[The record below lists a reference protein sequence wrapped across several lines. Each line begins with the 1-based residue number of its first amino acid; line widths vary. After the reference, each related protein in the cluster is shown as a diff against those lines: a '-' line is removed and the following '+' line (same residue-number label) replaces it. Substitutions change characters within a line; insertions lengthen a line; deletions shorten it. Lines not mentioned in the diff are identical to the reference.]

1 MTAIILAGGKGTRL
15 KPFTI
20 SIPKPLLPVGDFP
33 ILEILIRQLINSGV
47 KRIILTLGHMAP
59 LFKAYIGNGGGTRWE
74 IPIDWLTENEPLGT
88 AGPLRL
94 IENLDS
100 NFLVM
105 NGDLLTTLDYE
116 SFFGFHVRNQ
126 ASGTIALNR
135 RKVHIDYGV
144 VESTTEGVL
153 LEYQEKPT
161 LSYCVSMGIN
171 ALSRDCL
178 QFIPPT
184 GRFDMPD
191 LMLAMHRA
199 GRKVLCYDSD
209 CYWQDIG
216 RMDDYQ
222 QATVDFEQDPSRFLG
237 RKVVSI

>member
-15 KPFTI
+15 KPLTI

-33 ILEILIRQLINSGV
+33 ILEILIRQLINAGV
-47 KRIILTLGHMAP
+47 KRIVLTLGHMAP
-59 LFKAYIGNGGGTRWE
+59 LFKAVIGNGHGTRWD

-94 IENLDS
+94 IENLEP

-116 SFFGFHVRNQ
+116 SFFRFHTRNQ
-126 ASGTIALNR
+126 ASGTIAVNR

-144 VESTTEGVL
+144 VESTPEGVL

-161 LSYCVSMGIN
+161 LSYGVSMGIN

-178 QFIPPT
+178 QFIPAA

-191 LMLAMHRA
+191 LMLAMQRA
-199 GRKVLCYDSD
+199 GRKVLCYDTD

-216 RMDDYQ
+216 RLDDYE
-222 QATVDFEQDPSRFLG
+222 QASVDFEQDPTRFLSQ
-237 RKVVSI
+237 RVVAG